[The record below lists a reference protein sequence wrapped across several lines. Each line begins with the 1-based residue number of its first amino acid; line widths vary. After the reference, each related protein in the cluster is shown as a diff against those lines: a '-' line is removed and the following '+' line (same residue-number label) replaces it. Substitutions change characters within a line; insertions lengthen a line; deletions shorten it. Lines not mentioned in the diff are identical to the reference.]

1 MDEELQNVVEN
12 EIKKSNLEDIPIS
25 KEALEMLILEIIEW
39 EEKEVHKEFRKSR
52 KEKLSNLF
60 NTYLGEG

>member
-1 MDEELQNVVEN
+1 MDEELENIVEN
-12 EIKKSNLEDIPIS
+12 EIRKSNLEDIPIS
-25 KEALEMLILEIIEW
+25 QNELEDLIGEIIEW
-39 EEKEVHKEFRKSR
+39 EEEEVHKEFRKSR